1 MEFNELNKI
10 NNPCLSQ
17 EDKLALD
24 VMNDTSELKNGRYEI
39 ALPWKKSSPDMP
51 NNKSIAERRL
61 HLLKKRFDKDQV
73 LWKKYSEFIDNLL
86 KQGHARKV
94 PNERLQKSGKSWY
107 LPHHPVFHPQKPE
120 KVRVVFDC
128 SAKYRSTSLN
138 DQLLQGP
145 DLTNSLIGVLN
156 RFRQGPIAFMADVE
170 AMFHQVRVPVEDCD
184 SLRFLWWPNGDT
196 TAVPEE
202 YQMLVHLFGSI
213 SSPSCANFALKKTA
227 KDNKEDFSPLAIST
241 VEKDFYVDD
250 CLKSVESDEVAIP
263 LVQELRQLLS
273 KGGFRLTKWS
283 SNSQNVLKSLPEVER
298 AASVKNLDCAS
309 SLIERAL
316 GVRWNVTSDTFG
328 YKIVVKERPATR
340 RGILSIVCSIY
351 DP

>member
-273 KGGFRLTKWS
+273 KGGFRLIKWS

-309 SLIERAL
+309 SPIERAL
-316 GVRWNVTSDTFG
+316 GVR
-328 YKIVVKERPATR
+328 
-340 RGILSIVCSIY
+340 
-351 DP
+351 

>member
-1 MEFNELNKI
+1 
-10 NNPCLSQ
+10 
-17 EDKLALD
+17 
-24 VMNDTSELKNGRYEI
+24 
-39 ALPWKKSSPDMP
+39 MP
-51 NNKSIAERRL
+51 K
-61 HLLKKRFDKDQV
+61 
-73 LWKKYSEFIDNLL
+73 
-86 KQGHARKV
+86 
-94 PNERLQKSGKSWY
+94 ERLQNSGKSWY

-128 SAKYRSTSLN
+128 SAKYRGTSLN

-145 DLTNSLIGVLN
+145 DLANSLIGVLT

-196 TAVPEE
+196 TAIPEE
-202 YQMLVHLFGSI
+202 YQMMVHLFGSI

-227 KDNKEDFSPLAIST
+227 EDNKEDFSPLAIST
-241 VEKDFYVDD
+241 VERDFYVDD

-273 KGGFRLTKWS
+273 RGGFRLTKWS
-283 SNSQNVLKSLPEVER
+283 SNSENILKSLPEVER
-298 AASVKNLDCAS
+298 AASVKNLEFAS
-309 SLIERAL
+309 SPIERAL

-328 YKIVVKERPATR
+328 YKIVVKERPVTR

-351 DP
+351 DPLGFLAPFIFLAKILLQDLCRSKLGWDD